1 MKDYYL
7 MLGVLPDA
15 EEVVIKAAYKALVQ
29 RYHPD
34 RFQGAAEEAQR
45 RTQELNEAYE
55 VLSNPAKRAD
65 YNRQRQ
71 AQKNGSTSVYDED
84 QVSSD
89 ISTANEL
96 DADWQLAIQYYP
108 DLVPLEQRLKRIFM
122 PLGVGFRQLLLTTK
136 HFDSRAEAARQL
148 EKQYLETYFG
158 SNPEIIAFAAK
169 LILDGKRE
177 GAKEL
182 NKAIVVLGSRVEAK
196 PIIEKINKKHYAE
209 EFKRQYLK
217 QVKVANQIFYY
228 FLGAIFLLFLA
239 FAIDALYQK
248 HKESERFAQQHKLQ
262 EMQAQEDKVKALER
276 KKLFEE
282 QARLEL
288 AEQYRFVDL
297 GDGSFLDPKTGLQW
311 MRCQIGYK
319 WNGFDCDRDVGHKF
333 LFEIEESDLFLKGK
347 SFLGKSDWY
356 VPSKQEFETLIY
368 CSTGK
373 AEHGIYFCD
382 ECSIRPN
389 LNSYELP
396 VLKDIFMLWTQE
408 RYTLDRGSIVKYN
421 ERVFFSSDVGGL
433 FGLLLVRKY

>member
-96 DADWQLAIQYYP
+96 EADWQLAIQYYP

-136 HFDSRAEAARQL
+136 HFDSRTEVARQL

-158 SNPEIIAFAAK
+158 SNTEIIAFAAK
-169 LILDGKRE
+169 LILDEKRE

-182 NKAIVVLGSRVEAK
+182 NKAVVVLGSNIEAK
-196 PIIEKINKKHYAE
+196 PIIERINKNYYAE
-209 EFKRQYLK
+209 EIKKRE
-217 QVKVANQIFYY
+217 
-228 FLGAIFLLFLA
+228 
-239 FAIDALYQK
+239 DALLIKVYRDT
-248 HKESERFAQQHKLQ
+248 EIFGAFMVLIIFA
-262 EMQAQEDKVKALER
+262 MVI
-276 KKLFEE
+276 LFW
-282 QARLEL
+282 
-288 AEQYRFVDL
+288 
-297 GDGSFLDPKTGLQW
+297 K
-311 MRCQIGYK
+311 
-319 WNGFDCDRDVGHKF
+319 
-333 LFEIEESDLFLKGK
+333 
-347 SFLGKSDWY
+347 
-356 VPSKQEFETLIY
+356 
-368 CSTGK
+368 
-373 AEHGIYFCD
+373 
-382 ECSIRPN
+382 
-389 LNSYELP
+389 
-396 VLKDIFMLWTQE
+396 
-408 RYTLDRGSIVKYN
+408 
-421 ERVFFSSDVGGL
+421 
-433 FGLLLVRKY
+433 